1 MNKTIW
7 TILIGAMLTPLD
19 SDTPKYEPDEVKQEI
34 SKVLSL
40 DELEDKQESI
50 SYKNQEHIRQ
60 EAQSPNQQRINKLIS
75 QIKEPIIIWDIN
87 QPNVAITIDD
97 GYGKESIEYILNI
110 FEILIH

>member
-1 MNKTIW
+1 
-7 TILIGAMLTPLD
+7 MLTPLD

-75 QIKEPIIIWDIN
+75 QIKEPIII
-87 QPNVAITIDD
+87 
-97 GYGKESIEYILNI
+97 
-110 FEILIH
+110 

>member
-50 SYKNQEHIRQ
+50 SYNDQEYIRQ
-60 EAQSPNQQRINKLIS
+60 EAQSPKQQRINKLIS
-75 QIKEPIIIWDIN
+75 QIKEPIIIWDMN

-97 GYGKESIEYILNI
+97 GYGKESSKIKPRNNN
-110 FEILIH
+110 